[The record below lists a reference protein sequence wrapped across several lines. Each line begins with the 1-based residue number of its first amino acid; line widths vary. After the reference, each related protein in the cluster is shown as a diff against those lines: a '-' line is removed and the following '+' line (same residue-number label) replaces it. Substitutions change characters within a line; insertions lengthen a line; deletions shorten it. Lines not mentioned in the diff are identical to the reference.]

1 MPLPVRPGFVAVI
14 VLTLALGIGAN
25 TTIFSDVDACL
36 LRPLPFPEPDR
47 LRAVFD
53 RQPPDD
59 LTPASYPKFEEWRSQ
74 HGVFESART
83 RAISPLLCSAV
94 PW

>member
-1 MPLPVRPGFVAVI
+1 MPLAVRPGFVAVI

-47 LRAVFD
+47 LMAVFD
-53 RQPPDD
+53 RVGRRGQVIRRLVTVSIGSVAD
-59 LTPASYPKFEEWRSQ
+59 LAASLALTRFLSSQ
-74 HGVFESART
+74 LSR
-83 RAISPLLCSAV
+83 
-94 PW
+94 